1 MSVSTQA
8 KAARSESEDRLT
20 TIAYQPKSRLLILE
34 FPREGAYL
42 YHNVP
47 VSAYEKLSRS
57 PVVRA
62 SFVRGS
68 RHRYS
73 VVSTA

>member
-1 MSVSTQA
+1 MSAITHA
-8 KAARSESEDRLT
+8 TGKSESADRLT
-20 TIAYQPKSRLLILE
+20 SIAYQPKSRLLILE

-47 VSAYEKLSRS
+47 VGAYEMLKHS
-57 PVVRA
+57 PVLRA
-62 SFVRGS
+62 SFVRGR

-73 VVSTA
+73 VVTTA

>member
-1 MSVSTQA
+1 MSLIRQPKTRVS
-8 KAARSESEDRLT
+8 AAEACICSV
-20 TIAYQPKSRLLILE
+20 AYQPKSQILILE
-34 FPREGAYL
+34 FPRDGAYL

-47 VSAYEKLSRS
+47 VGAFDKLSRS

-62 SFVRGS
+62 SFVKGR

-73 VVSTA
+73 VVTPA

>member
-1 MSVSTQA
+1 MSVNTQPRTTA
-8 KAARSESEDRLT
+8 NDEDRLR
-20 TIAYQPKSRLLILE
+20 TIAAYQPKSRLLILE

-47 VSAYEKLSRS
+47 VGTYELLKHS

-62 SFVRGS
+62 SFVRDR

-73 VVSTA
+73 VVTTA

>member
-1 MSVSTQA
+1 MSVNTHP
-8 KAARSESEDRLT
+8 KTTESDPDRLR
-20 TIAYQPKSRLLILE
+20 TITYQPKSRLLILD

-47 VSAYEKLSRS
+47 VGAYEMLWHS
-57 PVVRA
+57 PIVRA
-62 SFVRGS
+62 SFVRGR

-73 VVSTA
+73 VVTTA

>member
-1 MSVSTQA
+1 MSASTQPSTA
-8 KAARSESEDRLT
+8 GSDSDRLR

-47 VSAYEKLSRS
+47 VGTYEMLKHS

-62 SFVRGS
+62 SFVRGR

-73 VVSTA
+73 VVTTA

>member
-1 MSVSTQA
+1 MSVSTQP
-8 KAARSESEDRLT
+8 RTTSGTEDRLT
-20 TIAYQPKSRLLILE
+20 SIVYQPKSRILILE

-47 VSAYEKLSRS
+47 VGTYEMLKRS

-62 SFVRGS
+62 SFVKGRS
-68 RHRYS
+68 RRYS
-73 VVSTA
+73 VVTA